1 MLRGAK
7 RAAWS
12 PSPNAQSRRIEGE
25 SWTICAGR
33 TAVYAGIRR
42 LVAEVNRRRPGHP
55 RRRPRRLRARP
66 TLPDV
71 VLLDIDVPGG
81 GLTVVSHIRSTP
93 ALEGITVI
101 ALTALAMQGDRERFL
116 AAGCDAYISKPI
128 SVKTFVAEIEAV
140 CRSCT

>member
-1 MLRGAK
+1 
-7 RAAWS
+7 
-12 PSPNAQSRRIEGE
+12 
-25 SWTICAGR
+25 
-33 TAVYAGIRR
+33 
-42 LVAEVNRRRPGHP
+42 
-55 RRRPRRLRARP
+55 LRARP